1 MRSYQPKHQ
10 SEPHPALQ
18 KTKHMTQ
25 QLIDLPRQLETDSTG
40 VLDGL
45 KLIRI
50 PIGTFGGTM
59 EQIFIVKD
67 GQAHAFD
74 TGDQGGGQS

>member
-1 MRSYQPKHQ
+1 MMQT
-10 SEPHPALQ
+10 LV
-18 KTKHMTQ
+18 
-25 QLIDLPRQLETDSTG
+25 DLDRQLGIDSTG
-40 VLDGL
+40 ELDGL

-67 GQAHAFD
+67 GQAHAFN

>member
-1 MRSYQPKHQ
+1 MMQT
-10 SEPHPALQ
+10 LV
-18 KTKHMTQ
+18 
-25 QLIDLPRQLETDSTG
+25 DLDRQLGTDSTG
-40 VLDGL
+40 KLDGF

-67 GQAHAFD
+67 GQAHAFN